1 MKLTEYAQYDGLGLA
16 QLVRHGEISAQELAA
31 CATQAIVLLNPK
43 LNAVIETYG
52 ERIMDADNCITP
64 DMPFAGVPFLLKD
77 TGATEAGK
85 CQECGSRIGKGF
97 VSSQDAFLT
106 QRYRAAGLNIL
117 GRTTLPEF
125 AQAAT
130 TESAHSGATRN
141 PWDIT
146 RSTGGSSGGAAAAVA
161 TGMVPIA
168 HGTDTGGSIRIPA
181 ACCGLVGL
189 KPSRGRISKGP
200 ALDETLYGG
209 LNTEHVITRTVRD
222 TAAILDATCHPAS
235 GDPFTIAPPLRPYLD
250 EVGAPPDK
258 LRIAFGTAALDDPE
272 MVAAT
277 GHIAQ
282 QLEAMGHMVEQA
294 LPEIDNERYS
304 QADHIVWAY
313 STAHEVSRLANATHN
328 PIDEHHLEPPTL
340 EAVEIASQLSID
352 DWFEAMATYNYM
364 RRTIGGFFEH
374 YDVLLTP
381 TTASPAPLLGV
392 FNSNK
397 PISFDDFMAITGNFC
412 PHTAPFNVT
421 GQPAISLPL
430 CMSREGLP
438 IGMQFVARF
447 ADEATLIRLASALE
461 IAMPWQDRR
470 PPLHVA

>member
-1 MKLTEYAQYDGLGLA
+1 MKLAEYSQYDGLGLA
-16 QLVRHGEISAQELAA
+16 QLVRRREVSAQELAVS
-31 CATQAIVLLNPK
+31 AIEAIGLLNPQ
-43 LNAVIETYG
+43 LNAVLETYD
-52 ERIMDADNCITP
+52 ERISDADSRITP

-85 CQECGSRIGKGF
+85 RQECGSRIGKGY
-97 VSSQDAFLT
+97 VASQDAFLT
-106 QRYRAAGLNIL
+106 QRYKVAGLNIL

-130 TESAHSGATRN
+130 TESVHSGATCN

-161 TGMVPIA
+161 AGMVPIA
-168 HGTDTGGSIRIPA
+168 HGSDTGGSIRIPA

-200 ALDETLYGG
+200 LLDETLYGG

-222 TAAILDATCHPAS
+222 TAAMLDATCHPAT
-235 GDPFTIAPPLRPYLD
+235 GDPFTIAPPLRPYLN
-250 EVGAPPDK
+250 EVGAPLEK
-258 LRIAFGTAALDDPE
+258 LRIAFGTCALDDPE
-272 MVAAT
+272 MIAAT
-277 GHIAQ
+277 EHISQ
-282 QLEAMGHMVEQA
+282 QLAAMGHMVEQA
-294 LPEIDNERYS
+294 LPDIDGERYS
-304 QADHIVWAY
+304 QADTIVWAY
-313 STAHEVSRLANATHN
+313 STAHEVRRLANATHY
-328 PIDEHHLEPPTL
+328 PLDEHHLEPPTI
-340 EAVEIASQLSID
+340 EALEIASQLSID
-352 DWFEAMATYNYM
+352 DWFEAMATYNHM

-381 TTASPAPLLGV
+381 TITSPAPPLGV
-392 FNSNK
+392 LNPNK
-397 PISFDDFMAITGNFC
+397 RISFKDFMANTGNFC

-430 CMSREGLP
+430 CMSQDKLP
-438 IGMQFVARF
+438 IGIQFVARY

-461 IAMPWQDRR
+461 VTMPWRDRR
-470 PPLHVA
+470 PPIHAC